1 MGMDFSKC
9 WAERHRIAK
18 KEEQAAAEY
27 QQELVALFGVLSE
40 KITARIRFAAKARY
54 DRREVRAEM
63 RELVAMACYKP
74 LWDILDFRIAIWNI
88 VDAQIAECYRTLV
101 PKYDDDN
108 YWRAYWGAVIP
119 PDGPKKSTRRW
130 RPTVK
135 PVQKR
140 LCREMTKA
148 LNRAHRRAVSE
159 KELRRGLWAAIRE
172 EEKEKKVSRE
182 TIL

>member
-1 MGMDFSKC
+1 MTRIAELSRC
-9 WAERHRIAK
+9 WAERDRAANSEGK
-18 KEEQAAAEY
+18 AAAEY
-27 QQELVALFGVLSE
+27 QRELVALFGVLSE

-74 LWDILDFRIAIWNI
+74 LWDILDFRIAIWNN

-108 YWRAYWGAVIP
+108 YWRAYWGAVISALT
-119 PDGPKKSTRRW
+119 GQKKVRERASW

-140 LCREMTKA
+140 LCPRK
-148 LNRAHRRAVSE
+148 
-159 KELRRGLWAAIRE
+159 
-172 EEKEKKVSRE
+172 
-182 TIL
+182 